1 LSQLT
6 GAVYRT
12 AIDTV
17 PETVE
22 PLVGDVIVT
31 CPVGVGVPTG
41 VGVRVGAGV
50 EVLLG
55 VGDGVRFFT
64 RTTLEALP
72 STTLE
77 ALKAVA
83 VIV

>member
-1 LSQLT
+1 
-6 GAVYRT
+6 VYCT
-12 AIDTV
+12 ATETV

-22 PLVGDVIVT
+22 PLAGDEIVT
-31 CPVGVGVPTG
+31 WPVGVGVPTG
-41 VGVRVGAGV
+41 VGVPVGGV
-50 EVLLG
+50 EVLLA

-64 RTTLEALP
+64 RTTLEAFP